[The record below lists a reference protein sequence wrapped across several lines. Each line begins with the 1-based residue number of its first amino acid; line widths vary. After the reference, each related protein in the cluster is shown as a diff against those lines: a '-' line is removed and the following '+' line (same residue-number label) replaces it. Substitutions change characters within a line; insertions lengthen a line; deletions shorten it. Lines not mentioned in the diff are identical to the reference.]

1 METIKASEMDLGV
14 VREITQT
21 TIDAVYPKY
30 YPLGAVAFFKHHH
43 NDENIL
49 ADIRA
54 GIVYLLRDEG
64 ELVGTVTVKGN
75 DINRL
80 FVLPNCQH
88 KGYGRFLLDFA
99 ENEIRKNFDEIML
112 DASLPAK
119 RIYIKRG
126 YREVEY
132 NQIETPNGDFL
143 CFDLM
148 RKTFEA

>member
-30 YPLGAVAFFKHHH
+30 YPQGAVAFFKHHH

-54 GIVYLLRDEG
+54 DIVYLLRDEG

-119 RIYIKRG
+119 RIYLKRG